1 MHVMNMLYKTGNLIN
16 LTIITLKLKCKL
28 STVRKIHIR
37 AIPLKCPS
45 RPVDF
50 LLDAVSFLIIHSLV
64 YFVNNHA
71 WSFIGLIFYFQIV
84 KGEQT
89 GVVLIF

>member
-1 MHVMNMLYKTGNLIN
+1 MQTFNCPKN
-16 LTIITLKLKCKL
+16 
-28 STVRKIHIR
+28 
-37 AIPLKCPS
+37 PS

-64 YFVNNHA
+64 CFVINHA

-89 GVVLIF
+89 GVILILTNMNYFIVLLK